1 MESQLEK
8 EARFCQLMAHSSHD
22 SAIDTDSLEWETE
35 VVEFEKDRVGVPRAS
50 PIGSER
56 RTLRERRHLIR
67 FEIHGHV
74 GCVFILQDDMD
85 LKALGFDIAE
95 GVNDPYLPGDCGI
108 FVTRVDR
115 GSVADGRLRYGVC
128 ACVCAHGD

>member
-1 MESQLEK
+1 MF
-8 EARFCQLMAHSSHD
+8 R
-22 SAIDTDSLEWETE
+22 
-35 VVEFEKDRVGVPRAS
+35 EKDPK
-50 PIGSER
+50 
-56 RTLRERRHLIR
+56 RHAIQ

-74 GCVFILQDDMD
+74 CCVCILQDDMD

-115 GSVADGRLRYGVC
+115 GSVADGRLRYGLVC
-128 ACVCAHGD
+128 GDGQCCWIAP